1 VATDYLNTCHLKPKT
16 LDHYSY
22 HLKKLWRP
30 LHKLPLAAVSRPV
43 IAAHLRIIAKENGP
57 VTANRARSTLSA
69 MFAWAIGEGIAE
81 TNPTIGTNVQ
91 KEKPRDRVLSDVE
104 FAAIW
109 KATPNDD
116 YGRIIK
122 LLMLTAPRRD
132 EIGALRWSEIDTE
145 AKLIAL
151 PGTGTKNGQE
161 HQIPL
166 SDAALTVLET
176 CNRHRD
182 LVFGNSPNGFAPW
195 SRKKVALDMACGVK
209 DWTIHD
215 LRRTCAT
222 RMADLGV

>member
-22 HLKKLWRP
+22 HLKKLWKP

-116 YGRIIK
+116 YGRNGRRWTRGQII
-122 LLMLTAPRRD
+122 
-132 EIGALRWSEIDTE
+132 SE
-145 AKLIAL
+145 
-151 PGTGTKNGQE
+151 
-161 HQIPL
+161 L
-166 SDAALTVLET
+166 SWR
-176 CNRHRD
+176 N
-182 LVFGNSPNGFAPW
+182 
-195 SRKKVALDMACGVK
+195 
-209 DWTIHD
+209 
-215 LRRTCAT
+215 
-222 RMADLGV
+222 RMARIFIS